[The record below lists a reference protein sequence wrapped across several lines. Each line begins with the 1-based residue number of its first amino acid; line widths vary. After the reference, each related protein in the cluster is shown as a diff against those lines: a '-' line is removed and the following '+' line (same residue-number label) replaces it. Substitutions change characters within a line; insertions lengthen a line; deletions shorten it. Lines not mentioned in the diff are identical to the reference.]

1 MSKCHDIHSSLV
13 HLKML
18 SSDGMFDNKQGW
30 FTTKVSP
37 EPPPDSPPQQEPP
50 PDPPPQQEPQMT
62 QEQDQFHNAL
72 IDLSNQLHE
81 QDVRQQNR
89 EARLK
94 HDEKRFEEEKEKF
107 QKENDQ
113 FKVMKKENDDLNEIL
128 QKQKQFIDDE
138 KRKIREKKAN
148 LAEHDKLY
156 RHTRQ
161 TFLEHVKSEAQRNFK
176 VFMCLCYD
184 DIRYMMDRQKLR
196 CIIPPKTTK
205 WFIDNLDNAGQTT
218 HFAENFYY
226 ENYVYDLLLS
236 LNADFDIPSNDNLCI
251 HIKQHS
257 PRIVVIF
264 LKSRL
269 KKYAQESYSGNENL
283 AIDSLHQPQDDDK
296 YPMDQRNY
304 SKSI

>member
-1 MSKCHDIHSSLV
+1 
-13 HLKML
+13 
-18 SSDGMFDNKQGW
+18 
-30 FTTKVSP
+30 
-37 EPPPDSPPQQEPP
+37 
-50 PDPPPQQEPQMT
+50 MT

-72 IDLSNQLHE
+72 IDLSNQLHQ

-94 HDEKRFEEEKEKF
+94 DDEKLFEEEKEKF
-107 QKENDQ
+107 QKENEQ
-113 FKVMKKENDDLNEIL
+113 FKAMKRKTDDLNETL
-128 QKQKQFIDDE
+128 QKEKQIMDNE
-138 KRKIREKKAN
+138 KRKIREERAILKEN
-148 LAEHDKLY
+148 DKLY

-161 TFLEHVKSEAQRNFK
+161 TFLEKVKSEAQRNFK

-218 HFAENFYY
+218 HFAENLYY
-226 ENYVYDLLLS
+226 GNYVHRLLLS
-236 LNADFDIPSNDNLCI
+236 LNEDFDIPSNDNLCI

-269 KKYAQESYSGNENL
+269 MEYTKQSYSGNVNL
-283 AIDSLHQPQDDDK
+283 VIDNLHQPQEDDK
-296 YPMDQRNY
+296 YQMDQRTHT
-304 SKSI
+304 KSI